1 MSDTEPAPAPA
12 QTDAQPADPQRT
24 DPTGHQLNCAA
35 CRVIDRADGVED
47 GQLWNPDHYG
57 TAASRDLFSLMRRVQ
72 DQTADSITAFA
83 GSMRFVYIHLVW
95 FGIWIA
101 LNVGLAGVNHEFD
114 KFPFGL
120 LTMIVS
126 LEAIFLATFVMISQ
140 NRQAARSDLRSQL
153 DFENNIRGEIWS
165 IHIGEA
171 LGLDVEHVED
181 IVRRAIDGAQA
192 AMGNNPAT
200 PAQAQS

>member
-1 MSDTEPAPAPA
+1 MSDTEPAPASPPA
-12 QTDAQPADPQRT
+12 PDAHEAADAA
-24 DPTGHQLNCAA
+24 HQLDCPA

-47 GQLWNPDHYG
+47 GQLWNPAHFS
-57 TAASRDLFSLMRRVQ
+57 TAASRDLFSLMRRMQ
-72 DQTADSITAFA
+72 DHTADGITAFA
-83 GSMRFVYIHLVW
+83 GSMRFVYIHLIW
-95 FGIWIA
+95 FGVWIA
-101 LNVGLAGVNHEFD
+101 LNVGLAGVDREFD
-114 KFPFGL
+114 KYPFGL

-165 IHIGEA
+165 VHIGEA

-192 AMGNNPAT
+192 AMRNTSTTSAT
-200 PAQAQS
+200 AKR